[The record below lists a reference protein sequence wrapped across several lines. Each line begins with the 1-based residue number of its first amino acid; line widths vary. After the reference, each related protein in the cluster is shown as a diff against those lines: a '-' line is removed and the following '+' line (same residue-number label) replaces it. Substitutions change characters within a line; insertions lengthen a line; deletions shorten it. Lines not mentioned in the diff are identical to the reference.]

1 MSTEFIIGT
10 IIGLVGIVPV
20 IIQFVKWVKK
30 PKLSDLMKKLVDNSL
45 STQAHRKILK
55 KMNLVLLRSGKHISS
70 EYINNFV
77 LEKRGKEAIF
87 TDLCLSNDWEPTKEM
102 CVMFMNG
109 DYPSIRK
116 KYWDM
121 KNTQLTKEETMSMS
135 VAKEEINK
143 ENLID
148 DETVYMS
155 ELLMSKYPNACKN
168 LIEILEKHNVK
179 HSFLKGTKDIWCRDY
194 MPIQT
199 NSGKL
204 IQFRYD
210 PSYLKGKK
218 EWEDSRSDVREV
230 CRENGFNPIF
240 SNINLDG
247 GNVLLCSGRAII
259 SDRIF
264 TENPEYTDKEQLVK
278 ELSDLLEAEI
288 IIIPAQKSDYTG
300 HADGM
305 VRFIDRDTILGNNR
319 SKEYKYWSNGMEKVL
334 KDKKLKYVDVPFF
347 YGYKDSKHPENA
359 IGLYVNYL
367 EVGNLIVL
375 PVFEVE
381 GNRDAEAIET
391 FKRIFPDKT
400 IETINYN
407 EIALE
412 GGVLNC
418 STWNYRATRNER
430 RVFDR

>member
-20 IIQFVKWVKK
+20 IIQFVRWVKK

-45 STQAHRKILK
+45 STQAHRKVLK
-55 KMNLVLLRSGKHISS
+55 KMNIMLLPLGKHIST
-70 EYINNFV
+70 EYINSFE
-77 LEKRGKEAIF
+77 LGKRGKEVVF
-87 TDLCLSNDWEPTKEM
+87 MDLCLKNDWEPSKDL
-102 CVMFMNG
+102 CVMFLNG

-121 KNTQLTKEETMSMS
+121 KNTQLAKVESMSKS
-135 VAKEEINK
+135 VAKEEIHIEK
-143 ENLID
+143 PID
-148 DETVYMS
+148 YEIVYMS
-155 ELLMSKYPNACKN
+155 ELLMSKFPETCKK
-168 LIEILEKHNVK
+168 LTAILEKHNVK
-179 HSFLKGTKDIWCRDY
+179 YSFLKGTKDIWCRDY

-199 NSGKL
+199 DSGKL

-210 PSYLKGKK
+210 PSYLKGQK
-218 EWEDSRSDVREV
+218 EWEDSRSDVRKV
-230 CRENGFNPIF
+230 CRENGFEPIF
-240 SNINLDG
+240 STINLDG
-247 GNVLLCSGRAII
+247 GNVLLCSGRAIV

-264 TENPEYTDKEQLVK
+264 SENPEYIDKNQLIK

-288 IIIPAQKSDYTG
+288 IVIPAQKSDYTG

-305 VRFIDRDTILGNNR
+305 VRFVNHDTILGNNR
-319 SKEYKYWSNGMEKVL
+319 SEEYKYWSNGMEKVL
-334 KDKKLKYVDVPFF
+334 KDKKLKYIDVPFF

-359 IGLYVNYL
+359 IGIYVNYL

-381 GNRDAEAIET
+381 GNRDAEAIEI
-391 FKRIFPDKT
+391 FKRVFPNKI

-407 EIALE
+407 EVALE

-418 STWNYRATRNER
+418 STWNYRVTRK
-430 RVFDR
+430 DY